1 MLEPKTLKLTPVP
14 NPAHVDPALMRRLLS
29 FVNKRLS
36 SAGIAA
42 LEYEK
47 QLDRLV
53 ADLYNLSAQERS
65 ALGMEEE

>member
-14 NPAHVDPALMRRLLS
+14 NPTYVDSALMRRLLS
-29 FVNKRLS
+29 FVDKRLS
-36 SAGIAA
+36 AVGVAA

-53 ADLYNLSAQERS
+53 ADLYNLSVQERT
-65 ALGMEEE
+65 ALGMEE